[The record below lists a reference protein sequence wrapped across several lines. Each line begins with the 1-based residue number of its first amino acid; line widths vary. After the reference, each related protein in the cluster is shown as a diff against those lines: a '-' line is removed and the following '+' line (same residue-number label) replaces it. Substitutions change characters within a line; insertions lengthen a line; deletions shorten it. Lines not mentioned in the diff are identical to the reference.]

1 MNQYT
6 WDSSQVHIGFEPTE
20 ALLLFIVPSSQPP
33 KWKEIPWLQEYPI
46 FIRLVNIFCLD
57 QLLKKNGRIIKK
69 QHPAA

>member
-6 WDSSQVHIGFEPTE
+6 WDSSQVRIGFEPTE

-33 KWKEIPWLQEYPI
+33 KWKEIPWLQEFPI

-57 QLLKKNGRIIKK
+57 QLLKKMEE
-69 QHPAA
+69 